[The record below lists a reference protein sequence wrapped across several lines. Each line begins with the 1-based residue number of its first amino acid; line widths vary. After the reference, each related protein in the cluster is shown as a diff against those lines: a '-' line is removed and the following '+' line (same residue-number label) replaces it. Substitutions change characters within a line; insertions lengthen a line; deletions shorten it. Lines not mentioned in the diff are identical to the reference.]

1 MASNIQ
7 QVIDSTRDTIRQYGA
22 SALESADFSD
32 AAFSA
37 EAGEYVTKANDDR
50 LASFAS
56 DELPA
61 QAAPSSDAQKA
72 PDNTAGDT
80 APANDKNTGNDKVS
94 DSTIDKIVQF
104 IMGVFNMK
112 A

>member
-1 MASNIQ
+1 MK
-7 QVIDSTRDTIRQYGA
+7 DSVWLVRVVYR
-22 SALESADFSD
+22 S
-32 AAFSA
+32 
-37 EAGEYVTKANDDR
+37 TKAVQRHRETHRDR

-61 QAAPSSDAQKA
+61 QAAPSGDAQKA